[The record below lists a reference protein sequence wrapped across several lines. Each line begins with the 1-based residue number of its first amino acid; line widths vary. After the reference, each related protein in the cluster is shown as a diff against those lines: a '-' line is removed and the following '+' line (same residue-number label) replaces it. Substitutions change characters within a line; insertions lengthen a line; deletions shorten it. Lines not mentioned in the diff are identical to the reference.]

1 MALTKD
7 DLQAIG
13 ALMDGKLE
21 PIKTD
26 IKELKQGLT
35 ATNARLD
42 DMEEKLEVVRA
53 SQLNIE
59 NKYLPKIQVS
69 LDAYVQ
75 SQDQYRRI
83 EGYMEI
89 TDDKLDDH
97 EVRLTLLE
105 MPAQLKK

>member
-13 ALMDGKLE
+13 ALLE
-21 PIKTD
+21 PI
-26 IKELKQGLT
+26 
-35 ATNARLD
+35 NARLD
-42 DMEEKLEVVRA
+42 DIEEKLEVVRV

-97 EVRLTLLE
+97 EARLTLLE